1 MQRHARSV
9 KLLSEGRLKV
19 MLNSDGE
26 IENQE
31 IADVPSIDSEV
42 GSSTAQS
49 QSNATQL
56 NKKLLVIELN
66 MLGKLNH
73 L

>member
-1 MQRHARSV
+1 
-9 KLLSEGRLKV
+9 

>member
-1 MQRHARSV
+1 
-9 KLLSEGRLKV
+9 

-31 IADVPSIDSEV
+31 IAEIPSKDTEV
-42 GSSTAQS
+42 GSSTAPLQS
-49 QSNATQL
+49 TATHQL

-66 MLGKLNH
+66 MLDQLNH
-73 L
+73 LRSF

>member
-1 MQRHARSV
+1 
-9 KLLSEGRLKV
+9 

-31 IADVPSIDSEV
+31 IADVPSIDSDG